1 MNELIVSEFNLDS
14 TNIFVDN
21 TPPIIDLNGSD
32 IVLVHTGSVYNDAD
46 VTVWDNDPGYA
57 GSVTSNAT
65 LLGTSD
71 GTYTIVYSAPPDP
84 AGTMMLKMLQER

>member
-1 MNELIVSEFNLDS
+1 MNDS
-14 TNIFVDN
+14 KRIQSRFDKHIRGQL
-21 TPPIIDLNGSD
+21 PPIIDLNGSASCY
-32 IVLVHTGSVYNDAD
+32 TGSVYNDAD

-71 GTYTIVYSAPPDP
+71 GTYTIVIRHHRIRQV
-84 AGTMMLKMLQER
+84 MMLKMLQER